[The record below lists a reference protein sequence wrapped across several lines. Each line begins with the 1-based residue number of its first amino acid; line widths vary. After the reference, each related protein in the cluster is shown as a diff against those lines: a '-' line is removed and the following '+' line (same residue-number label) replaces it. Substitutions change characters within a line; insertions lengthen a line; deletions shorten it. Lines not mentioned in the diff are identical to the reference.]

1 MLTRA
6 AAHARALLRAPTS
19 CQRWARASSVLT
31 GQPGTEEPLEAADRE
46 YLEASSDEEGEVCM
60 QRCAAALLCV
70 LGPQPV
76 GLSRECVPAAQLTLW
91 GVLPCTWAV
100 RS

>member
-31 GQPGTEEPLEAADRE
+31 GQPGTEEVLEAADRE
-46 YLEASSDEEGEVCM
+46 HLDASSDEEGEVCM
-60 QRCAAALLCV
+60 QRCGAALLCV
-70 LGPQPV
+70 LDAQPV
-76 GLSRECVPAAQLTLW
+76 SLSR
-91 GVLPCTWAV
+91 
-100 RS
+100 